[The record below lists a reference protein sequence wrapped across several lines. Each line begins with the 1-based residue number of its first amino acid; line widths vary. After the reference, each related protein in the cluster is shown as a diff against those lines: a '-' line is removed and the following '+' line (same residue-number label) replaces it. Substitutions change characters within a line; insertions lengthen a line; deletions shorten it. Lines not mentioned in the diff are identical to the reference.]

1 MNDEVVSRRS
11 FLQHGMSAAA
21 IASLSDNVIAQ
32 TSGSPAT
39 QVPTRLLGKT
49 GQRVS
54 IIGVGGAH
62 AGRIEDD
69 QEAIRLMH
77 AAIDEGVTFFD
88 NAWEYNGG
96 RSEELMGRALGMDG
110 KRKQVFLMT
119 KVCEP
124 TFDGAMKNLEE
135 SLKKL
140 RTDHLDLWQIHEMNN
155 DNDPE
160 WVFEKGA
167 VKAAI
172 AAKKQGKVRHI
183 GFTGHKDPRIH
194 LDMLT
199 RKFEGKAVDWDTVQ
213 MPINVMDAHFRS
225 FQHNVV
231 PVCLKRNIGV
241 IGMKGLG
248 GGRGNLL
255 GKSGLTFE
263 ECLRWCLN
271 VPVSTQIVGFTSIEQ
286 LRQGVKVARE
296 FKPMP
301 QDERQKL
308 LTRTK
313 EEAGDGRYELFK
325 STKVFDSRHHR
336 LLHGFEPNLVG

>member
-1 MNDEVVSRRS
+1 MKNAVTRRS
-11 FLQHGMSAAA
+11 FLHGGMTAAA
-21 IASLSDNVIAQ
+21 VASLTDAVLAQ
-32 TSGSPAT
+32 TSSASGSN
-39 QVPTRLLGKT
+39 VPTRPLGKT

-54 IIGVGGAH
+54 IVGLGGAH
-62 AGRIEDD
+62 AGGIKDD
-69 QEAIRLMH
+69 TEAIRLMH
-77 AAIDEGVTFFD
+77 AAIDLGVTFFD

-96 RSEELMGRALGMDG
+96 RSEELMGKATAMDG

-119 KVCEP
+119 KFCEP
-124 TFDGAMKNLEE
+124 TFEGAMKNLED

-172 AAKKQGKVRHI
+172 EAKKQGKVRFI

-199 RKFEGKAVDWDTVQ
+199 RKFEGKPVDWDAAQ

-225 FQHNVV
+225 FQNNVV
-231 PVCLKRNIGV
+231 PVLVKRNIGV
-241 IGMKGLG
+241 VGMKGLG

-263 ECLRWCLN
+263 ECLKWCLN
-271 VPVSTQIVGFTSIEQ
+271 VAVSTQVVGFTSIEQ
-286 LRQGVKVARE
+286 IKEAAQIAHA

-301 QDERQKL
+301 AAERQQL
-308 LTRTK
+308 LSRIK

-325 STKVFDSRHHR
+325 STKMFDSRHHR
-336 LLHGFEPNLVG
+336 LLHGFQPNLVG

>member
-1 MNDEVVSRRS
+1 MDNTVSRRS
-11 FLQHGMSAAA
+11 FLTAAA
-21 IASLSDNVIAQ
+21 VASLAENVIAQ
-32 TSGSPAT
+32 TSGASAT
-39 QVPTRLLGKT
+39 KVPTRPLGKT

-54 IIGVGGAH
+54 IVGLGGAH
-62 AGRIEDD
+62 AGGIKDD

-88 NAWEYNGG
+88 NAWEYNNG
-96 RSEELMGRALGMDG
+96 RSEELMGRALEMDG

-119 KVCEP
+119 KFCEP
-124 TFDGAMKNLEE
+124 TFEGAMKNLED
-135 SLKKL
+135 SLKKMK
-140 RTDHLDLWQIHEMNN
+140 TDYLDLWQIHEMNN

-172 AAKKQGKVRHI
+172 EAKKQGKVKYI

-194 LDMLT
+194 TDMLT
-199 RKFEGKAVDWDTVQ
+199 RKFAGSAVTWDAVQ

-225 FQHNVV
+225 FQNNVV
-231 PVCLKRNIGV
+231 PLCVKRNIGV
-241 IGMKGLG
+241 VGMKGLG

-263 ECLRWCLN
+263 ECLKWCLN

-286 LRQGVKVARE
+286 LKQGAKIAHE
-296 FKPMP
+296 FKPMSAS
-301 QDERQKL
+301 EREAL
-308 LTRTK
+308 LARTK

-325 STKVFDSRHHR
+325 STKMFDSRHHR
-336 LLHGFEPNLVG
+336 LLHGFQANLVG